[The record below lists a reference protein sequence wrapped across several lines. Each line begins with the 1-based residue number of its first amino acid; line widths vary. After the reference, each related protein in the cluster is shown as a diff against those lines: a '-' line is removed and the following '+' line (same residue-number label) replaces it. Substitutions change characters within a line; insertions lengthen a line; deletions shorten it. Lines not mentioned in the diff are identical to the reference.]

1 MVQTCG
7 AEGGH
12 NLLSVWDGID
22 WVVQTCGAEGG
33 YNLLSVWDG
42 VDWVVQTCG
51 AEGGC
56 NLLNVDGM
64 VLIGW
69 FKHVGQKEGIIC

>member
-1 MVQTCG
+1 M
-7 AEGGH
+7 
-12 NLLSVWDGID
+12 
-22 WVVQTCGAEGG
+22 
-33 YNLLSVWDG
+33 
-42 VDWVVQTCG
+42 VQTCG

-69 FKHVGQKEGIIC
+69 FKHVGQKEGIICRVYGMVLIGWFKHVGQKEGIIC